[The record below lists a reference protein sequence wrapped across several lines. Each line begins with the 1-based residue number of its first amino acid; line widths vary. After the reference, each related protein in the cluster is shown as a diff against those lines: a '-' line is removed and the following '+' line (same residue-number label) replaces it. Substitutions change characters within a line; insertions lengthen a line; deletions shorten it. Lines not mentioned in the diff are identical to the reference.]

1 MESAGTPL
9 YWALFVVIVVSALV
23 IDLGVVHRGAHKVK
37 AKEAA
42 LWVGIWVTLAALF
55 NAFVFLKLGRD
66 RGLEFTQAWLLEYAL
81 SIDNVFVFIIIFA
94 YFKVPDEY
102 QHRVLFWG
110 VIGAVITRGA
120 FVGIGAVIIT
130 RFHWVMYILGAFLVF
145 TAIRLLTQ
153 KDEHMDPSANPVLRI
168 FRRFVRTSDHYDG
181 AKFFTIENGVRK
193 ATPLL
198 AVLVVVEGTDVV
210 FAVDSIPAC
219 FGVTMDVF
227 IVYTSNIFAI
237 LGLRSL
243 FFMIADL
250 MSALAYLKTGVAVIL
265 GFIGVKILIE
275 KWWHMPIAVSL
286 GVLAGVLAISVILSL
301 LFPPKVASEVPHP
314 GPSPE

>member
-1 MESAGTPL
+1 MQSVGTPL
-9 YWALFVVIVVSALV
+9 YWALFIGIVVSALA

-42 LWVGIWVTLAALF
+42 LWVGIWVTLAASF
-55 NAFVFLKLGRD
+55 NAFVYLKLGKD

-110 VIGAVITRGA
+110 IIGAVVTRGA
-120 FVGIGAVIIT
+120 FVGLGAVIIS
-130 RFHWVMYILGAFLVF
+130 RFHWVMYLLGAFLVY
-145 TAIRLLTQ
+145 TAFRLLTQ
-153 KDEHMDPSANPVLRI
+153 KDEHMDPSANPVLRL
-168 FRRFVRTSDHYDG
+168 FRRFVPTADNYDG
-181 AKFFTIENGVRK
+181 AKFFTMENGIRK

-219 FGVTMDVF
+219 FGVTKDVF

-250 MSALAYLKTGVAVIL
+250 MSALAYLKTGVAIIL

-275 KWWHMPIAVSL
+275 KWWHMPIGVSL
-286 GVLAGVLAISVILSL
+286 GVLAGVLTISVVVSL
-301 LFPPKVASEVPHP
+301 LFPPKGAGEVPHP